1 MPITLNGTTGI
12 ANATWT
18 TGTRPSSP
26 VAGQM
31 GYNSTIASPEWWDAN
46 TSSWIRFSEVPVYTV
61 QYLIVAGGGGG
72 ASNCGGGGAGGLL
85 TGTSSSLSVGQA

>member
-1 MPITLNGTTGI
+1 MPIVLNGTTGI

-31 GYNSTIASPEWWDAN
+31 GYNSTIGSPEWWDAT
-46 TSSWIRFSEVPVYTV
+46 TSNWIKFSDPAIYSVE
-61 QYLIVAGGGGG
+61 YLVVAGGGGNG
-72 ASNCGGGGAGGLL
+72 VGGGGCVQKRVARLQ
-85 TGTSSSLSVGQA
+85 SSPG